1 MRWRSVWLAASS
13 VLLLAGCGG
22 SAPTRTAK
30 PPPRIPAQVAQQ
42 LAADADA
49 VASAQG
55 CAARAPAVKLRIDAI
70 NAVARVPERYRE
82 QLMSAANDVVSR
94 IPACPSPRREHGKHK
109 GHKKKRK
116 HGEGDQRG

>member
-1 MRWRSVWLAASS
+1 MRWRSVWLAGSS

-22 SAPTRTAK
+22 SAPTRTTR

-55 CAARAPAVKLRIDAI
+55 CAARAPAVKLQTDAI
-70 NAVARVPERYRE
+70 NAVARIPERYRE
-82 QLMSAANDVVSR
+82 QLMSAANDIVSR
-94 IPACPSPRREHGKHK
+94 IPACPSPRQKHGKHK
-109 GHKKKRK
+109 GHKKK
-116 HGEGDQRG
+116 HGEGDQAD

>member
-1 MRWRSVWLAASS
+1 MRWRSVWLAGSS

-22 SAPTRTAK
+22 SAPTRTTR

-55 CAARAPAVKLRIDAI
+55 CAARAPAVKLQTDAI
-70 NAVARVPERYRE
+70 NAVARIPERYRE

-94 IPACPSPRREHGKHK
+94 IPACPPQREHGKHK
-109 GHKKKRK
+109 GHKKK
-116 HGEGDQRG
+116 HGEGDQAD